1 MCIVNKLIVCF
12 QKFPVL
18 PPPYL
23 RIRKNKIKNNVKY
36 LIFDVGGEGSDAQE
50 VHGSSVGKEW
60 KLTLG
65 SSPFG
70 RVLLHILVLDF

>member
-36 LIFDVGGEGSDAQE
+36 LIFDVGGEGRVVMRRKCME
-50 VHGSSVGKEW
+50 VVWGKS
-60 KLTLG
+60 G
-65 SSPFG
+65 N
-70 RVLLHILVLDF
+70 LL